1 MSNLPADYNFPKR
14 QITMGIVAIFA
25 VYGTMAYFVQSL
37 SIARPKMAAELNGMS
52 LYAAAISI
60 PALVGAFATLI
71 YGKLSDLYGRR
82 KMLLIAVSFSLA
94 SAIMCA
100 SAPTFVFLI
109 AATVVGAFGSG
120 AMMPLV
126 FAAIGDLF
134 PPEKRGKWI
143 GMLNIPVGVCALVGP
158 ILGGWFV
165 DNLSWRYLYL
175 IALPLLTVCILTI
188 PVGIPSIVK
197 RDAKPKLDV
206 LGCIVVAIASSTAI
220 LGLSFAGTR
229 GWGSPKVLALL
240 GISLLS
246 WIVFLKIESR
256 AKEPIVD
263 PSVLRNRSFL
273 TVSLAT
279 LLSFIGQTGLSMYFP
294 MFLQGVQGVS
304 TLQSSYIVIPCSF
317 LMSFIG
323 VPVGFLL
330 SRSKRFKWMYVVGF
344 GLLTAD
350 MFAIL
355 FLTAKTPLAWSLAVS
370 SIAGIGMGAVPT
382 INTLVVQNAV
392 PKRLMG
398 VAMGAFFFAFSMGMA
413 IAPALLGSAMNSGY
427 EKALAASLPQGLEKI
442 ADKKTMAA
450 LSDQKVLLNEPARNA
465 LRNAFETKG
474 EEGKALYQQTM
485 QAIRDS
491 MQSGIRSVF
500 LLGAIGMLL
509 AFLIIC
515 TIPENAIGEIP
526 DKGALKSAAAAA
538 VEPTR

>member
-1 MSNLPADYNFPKR
+1 MSNSPSEYNFPKR
-14 QITMGIVAIFA
+14 QLTMGIVAIFA

-52 LYAAAISI
+52 LYAVAVSI

-82 KMLLIAVSFSLA
+82 KMLLIAVSFALA

-109 AATVVGAFGSG
+109 AATVVGSFGSG

-143 GMLNIPVGVCALVGP
+143 GLLNIPVGSFALVGP

-175 IALPLLTVCILTI
+175 LALPLLTVCILTI
-188 PVGIPSIVK
+188 PVGIPSVVK
-197 RDAKPKLDV
+197 RDAKPKIDV
-206 LGCIVVAIASSTAI
+206 LGCIVVATASSTAI
-220 LGLSFAGTR
+220 IGLSFAGTR
-229 GWGSPKVLALL
+229 GWSSPSVLALL
-240 GISLLS
+240 GVSLLF
-246 WIVFLKIESR
+246 WFAFITIEGR
-256 AKEPIVD
+256 VKEPIVD

-273 TVSLAT
+273 TVSIAT
-279 LLSFIGQTGLSMYFP
+279 LLSFLGQTGLMMYFP

-304 TLQSSYIVIPCSF
+304 TLQSSYIIIPCSF

-350 MFAIL
+350 MFAIQ
-355 FLTAKTPLAWSLAVS
+355 FLSAGTPIAWSLAVS

-392 PKRLMG
+392 PKRLLG
-398 VAMGAFFFAFSMGMA
+398 VAMGTFFFAFSMGYA
-413 IAPALLGSAMNSGY
+413 IAPALLGSAMTSGY
-427 EKALAASLPQGLEKI
+427 EKTLAASLPKGLEKI
-442 ADKKTMAA
+442 ADQKARA
-450 LSDQKVLLNEPARNA
+450 SLSDQKVLLNASARDE
-465 LRNAFETKG
+465 LKKIFETKG
-474 EEGKALYQQTM
+474 EEGKALYKQTM

-491 MQSGIRSVF
+491 MQSGIRNVF
-500 LLGAIGMLL
+500 LIGAIGMLL
-509 AFLIIC
+509 AFLIIS
-515 TIPENAIGEIP
+515 TIPENAIGEVRVKDSSESVTAP
-526 DKGALKSAAAAA
+526 AAK
-538 VEPTR
+538 E